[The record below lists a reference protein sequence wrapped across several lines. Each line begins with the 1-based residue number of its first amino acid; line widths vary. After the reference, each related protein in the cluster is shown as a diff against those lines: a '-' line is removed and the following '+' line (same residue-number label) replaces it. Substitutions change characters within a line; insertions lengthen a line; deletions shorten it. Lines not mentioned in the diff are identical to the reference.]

1 MMPRIRAEP
10 EDFQVEEEPL
20 YRPCGNGP
28 FLHVQIEKRLLNTDE
43 VAQRL
48 AAALDIPPRD
58 IRWAGR
64 KDRVAV
70 ARQWLSL
77 PADAV
82 DGDPARLDLGD
93 GVRILDSV
101 RHVDRLGVGQLA
113 SNYFRLRVRS
123 VSSAWGDRAK
133 KRFADMLKKGMPN
146 RYGRQRF
153 GRDGRNPERGRRVLA
168 GHPVR
173 GGRRT
178 AWLMITALQS
188 QVFNEVLDRRADAL
202 DEVRTGDVAL
212 VHDTGEL
219 AWVDDASQWEERVKS
234 FEASA
239 TGPVFGTKMRRPRGP
254 AAVLESAVLRDFDL
268 PDLDSLRLPKGLR
281 LFGDRRAL
289 RVRPEQ
295 AEIDYDARESIL
307 HLAFRLPSGCYAT
320 VLLDELFPEGYDEGE
335 GVSPRMMG

>member
-20 YRPCGNGP
+20 YRPSGSGP
-28 FLHVQIEKRLLNTDE
+28 FLHIKIEKRLLNTDE

-48 AAALDIPPRD
+48 AVALNISPRD

-77 PADAV
+77 PAAAV
-82 DGDPARLDLGD
+82 DGDPLRLDLGV
-93 GVRILDSV
+93 GVRVLEAV
-101 RHVDRLGVGQLA
+101 RHVERLGVGQLA

-123 VSSAWGDRAK
+123 VTSAWADRAK

-146 RYGRQRF
+146 GYGRQRF
-153 GRDGRNPERGRRVLA
+153 GRDGRNPERGRRVLS

-173 GGRRT
+173 GGRRN

-188 QVFNEVLDRRADAL
+188 QVFNEVLDRRVDTL
-202 DEVRTGDVAL
+202 DEVWTGDVAL

-219 AWVDDASQWEERVKS
+219 AWVDDASRWEPRVKA

-254 AAVLESAVLRDFDL
+254 AAVLEAAVLRDFDL
-268 PDLDSLRLPKGLR
+268 PDLESLRLPKGLK

-289 RVRPEQ
+289 RIRPEQ
-295 AEIDYDARESIL
+295 AEIAYDLRDSVL
-307 HLAFRLPSGCYAT
+307 QLAFRLPAGSYAT

-335 GVSPRMMG
+335 GISPRTMG